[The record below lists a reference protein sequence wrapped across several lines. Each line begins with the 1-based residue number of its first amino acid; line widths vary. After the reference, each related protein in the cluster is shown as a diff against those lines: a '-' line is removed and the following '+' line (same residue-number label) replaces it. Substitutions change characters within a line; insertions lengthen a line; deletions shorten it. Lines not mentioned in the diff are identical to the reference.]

1 MLPLKFFERKK
12 SGLRVLGITFFKNFK
27 TKILIFEYFPKF
39 FSEMINTQILDLD
52 RNPEPD
58 PGKNGSYCYAKL
70 NTQIR
75 IINLDK
81 MLYI

>member
-1 MLPLKFFERKK
+1 MLPLKK
-12 SGLRVLGITFFKNFK
+12 GLTCYKNFK
-27 TKILIFEYFPKF
+27 TKIFFFKYFPKIP
-39 FSEMINTQILDLD
+39 SEMINIQILDLD